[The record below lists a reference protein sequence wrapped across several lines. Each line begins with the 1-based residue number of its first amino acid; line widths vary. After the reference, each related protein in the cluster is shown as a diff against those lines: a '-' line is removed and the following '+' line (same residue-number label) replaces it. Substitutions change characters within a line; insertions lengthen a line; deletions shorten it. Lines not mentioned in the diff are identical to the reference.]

1 MNTQILQDAL
11 TLIEEGTMS
20 AAAARRN
27 VTQPAFS
34 RRIKALE
41 EWLGVTL
48 VERFANRVELT
59 SDLIDREGELRAI
72 LSS

>member
-1 MNTQILQDAL
+1 MNIQIIEDAL

-34 RRIKALE
+34 RRIMALE
-41 EWLGVTL
+41 NWLGVRL
-48 VERFANRVELT
+48 VERFANRVQLT
-59 SDLIDREGELRAI
+59 SNLLDREEELQE
-72 LSS
+72 